1 MTSRPAFWRAGLSAV
16 ALVLAFR
23 TPAVFGRQ
31 AGASSAAASGLVVV
45 DFEALQKDGTP
56 VIDLKPEQI
65 TLKIDGKTREIRS
78 LEVVKL
84 ENSITA
90 DPNAPVPPPAPY
102 GTNVLE
108 HSRASRAVIVVI
120 EDETLL
126 PGKEAA
132 MRQALAQLVARLGP
146 QDRIS
151 LVTVPHGG
159 MKVDF
164 TTDHAKF
171 LSELAKVGGL
181 ASLAGADSDPYC
193 RTRNTLQAVTGLLDD
208 LAVGAA
214 GPTTVVFFTNSL
226 MGATSAP
233 QLIQGGRAGQANPS
247 IGTCQLQILTFQ
259 QLGDAAAAARA
270 NFYLV
275 QPDDTGSTSQTR
287 EGIENVAGV
296 TGGKRLSV
304 DMASELALSRLSTE
318 SSAYYLATFAPEPNE
333 RNGLPHHVEVKIA
346 RDGVSASTRMGIVIP
361 KPGNP
366 ATAMPPAGK
375 PPTAMPMTM
384 IREPRAFRELPL
396 RVSGFTSR
404 NGAAG
409 AATTDPISTG
419 APPAGARAGAAVKI
433 VALLEGV
440 DQSTSF
446 SGAAAGLFDSSGK
459 LVGQWAAT
467 PNDLQR
473 PWIIAAILAP
483 PGTYRLR
490 MSATDATGRGGAA
503 DTEVDAQL
511 VDAGGLK
518 LSSIVLGLSRNNGF
532 VPKLQFGGEAVAIG
546 QFELYG
552 RVSGQISALLE
563 IAQTLNGPA
572 LTSMPLAVGATEEP
586 DRFLVRGALPIGALP
601 TGDYVVRGIVAVPG
615 QPAGRVVRT
624 LRKTSM

>member
-1 MTSRPAFWRAGLSAV
+1 MTSRTTFWRVGLSAA
-16 ALVLAFR
+16 ALVLTLW
-23 TPAVFGRQ
+23 TPALLGRQ
-31 AGASSAAASGLVVV
+31 AGASSAAASGLIVV

-56 VIDLKPEQI
+56 VTDLKPEQI
-65 TLKIDGKTREIRS
+65 TLKVDGKTREIRS

-102 GTNVLE
+102 GTNVIE
-108 HSRASRAVIVVI
+108 HTGASRAVIVVI

-126 PGKEAA
+126 PGKETA
-132 MRQALAQLVARLGP
+132 MRQALAQLVSRLGP
-146 QDRIS
+146 RDRIS

-159 MKVDF
+159 MKLDF

-171 LSELAKVGGL
+171 INELAKVGGQ
-181 ASLAGADSDPYC
+181 ASLSGADSDPSC

-208 LAVGAA
+208 LAVGAT
-214 GPTTVVFFTNSL
+214 GPTTLIFFTNSL
-226 MGATSAP
+226 MGPTPAT
-233 QLIQGGRAGQANPS
+233 QIQGGRVGQANPS

-275 QPDDTGSTSQTR
+275 QPDDTGSTPQSR

-304 DMASELALSRLSTE
+304 DTASEVALSRLGTE

-333 RNGLPHHVEVKIA
+333 RNGLAHHIEVKIA

-361 KPGNP
+361 KPGTAN
-366 ATAMPPAGK
+366 AMPPAGK
-375 PPTAMPMTM
+375 PPTSMPMTM
-384 IREPRAFRELPL
+384 IREPRSFRELPL
-396 RVSGFTSR
+396 RVSGYVSR
-404 NGAAG
+404 
-409 AATTDPISTG
+409 ISG
-419 APPAGARAGAAVKI
+419 ESALKI
-433 VALLEGV
+433 VAVLEAV
-440 DQSTSF
+440 DPSTSF
-446 SGAAAGLFDSSGK
+446 SGAAAGLFDSNGK
-459 LVGQWAAT
+459 LVWQWTGT
-467 PNDLQR
+467 PNDLQK
-473 PWIIAAILAP
+473 PWIIAALQAP
-483 PGTYRLR
+483 SPGTYRLR
-490 MSATDATGRGGAA
+490 MSATDTAGRGGAA
-503 DTEVDAQL
+503 DTEVDVRLA
-511 VDAGGLK
+511 DAGGLK

-546 QFELYG
+546 QFEIYG

-563 IAQTLNGPA
+563 ISQTLNGPA

-601 TGDYVVRGIVAVPG
+601 TGDYVVRGIIEVPEH
-615 QPAGRVVRT
+615 PAARVVRT